1 MSLHS
6 TQDYGNSTQ
15 FWHYNKMGSKK
26 SLLLPAGLGLIVFV
40 YVNGGVIDVLVIEDC
55 WIFGFETV
63 FLSAVNAFNLL
74 VTVSRILR
82 SSCLEAPI
90 FSSSHCQGFRAIFG
104 DACNALCHAEIHYV
118 TRNGERRRHKIWS

>member
-15 FWHYNKMGSKK
+15 IWHYNKTGSKK
-26 SLLLPAGLGLIVFV
+26 SLLLPAGLGLIIFV
-40 YVNGGVIDVLVIEDC
+40 YVNGGVIDVLENC

-63 FLSAVNAFNLL
+63 SFSLL
-74 VTVSRILR
+74 LMRLIFFVTVSRILR
-82 SSCLEAPI
+82 SSCLEAAI

-118 TRNGERRRHKIWS
+118 TRNGERRRRKIWS